1 MIFDDIFD
9 VIANIIQESFIHDVH
24 IVQQQQSCCT
34 NVLSIEIVRIAG
46 IRILKKKKQQKLKRM
61 TRQTCGCVI
70 MNIHTINDDDH
81 DDEKFIR

>member
-24 IVQQQQSCCT
+24 IVQQQQQQQSCCT

-46 IRILKKKKQQKLKRM
+46 IRILKKKSMYRGLTTVFPFKKDGIL
-61 TRQTCGCVI
+61 
-70 MNIHTINDDDH
+70 
-81 DDEKFIR
+81 